1 MSDEILKSLAA
12 AGGHA
17 HISVLGTMTS
27 LPLETLKNY
36 LEMLKKDNKVHFF
49 VQLLVQKI
57 KIVNVCI
64 KRCLLN

>member
-1 MSDEILKSLAA
+1 MSDEILNSLAA

-17 HISVLGTMTS
+17 HLSVLVTMTN

-36 LEMLKKDNKVHFF
+36 LEMLKKDNKVLFF

-57 KIVNVCI
+57 KITNVYI
-64 KRCLLN
+64 VAP